1 MIPRMTGYLTL
12 AAPAALLF
20 AAAYFVGRLTGRS
33 EGERRG
39 RAEARRDLEQIARDA
54 AGQSREVARDA
65 YEKATGR
72 AVEQL
77 RDAAEQERKIAAQ
90 TFATAAAPLKDS
102 IEEMK
107 RKADRLGEA
116 RAADHGS
123 LTQVARE
130 LASGVREVQGS
141 ARSLRDAMRG
151 DRQARGRWGE
161 MQLEN
166 LVRRAGMTE
175 HCDFVRQRRLNGSG
189 NGGIPDLVVQ
199 FPGGGR
205 LAVDAKAPLD
215 AYLAATEAEPDDPDR
230 ATDGATDAAERR
242 AERLGAHA
250 KALRSQVD
258 ALAKRDYPKDL
269 DGPPFTVLFLPMES
283 LLADAEQAAP
293 GLIHYAWTKKVVLAT
308 PTTLLGILWSA
319 AASWRDFTSTQH
331 ADALRREAL
340 EAGSRLEKFLE
351 HFAGVGA
358 GLTRAADAY
367 NAAVASGEQRL
378 LPKLR
383 RLRELEGGDTAGAAE
398 RSLPEPVETV
408 PRRFFPAPAPA
419 PELPIAVV
427 PPPNGVLG
435 LTEEAEAPTRRA
447 D

>member
-12 AAPAALLF
+12 AAPAVLLL

-39 RAEARRDLEQIARDA
+39 RTEARRDLEQIARDA

-65 YEKATGR
+65 YEKATGK

-77 RDAAEQERKIAAQ
+77 RDAAAQERKIAAQ

-130 LASGVREVQGS
+130 LANGVREVQGS

-166 LVRRAGMTE
+166 LVRRAGMIE

-189 NGGIPDLVVQ
+189 SGGIPDLVVQ

-215 AYLAATEAEPDDPDR
+215 AYLAATETAPEDP
-230 ATDGATDAAERR
+230 DGATDAAERR
-242 AERLGAHA
+242 AERLRAHA
-250 KALRSQVD
+250 KALRGHAD
-258 ALAKRDYPKDL
+258 ALAKRNYAKDL

-293 GLIHYAWTKKVVLAT
+293 GLIHDAWTKKVVLAT

-340 EAGSRLEKFLE
+340 EAGARLEKFLE
-351 HFAGVGA
+351 HFAGVGV
-358 GLTRAADAY
+358 GLTKAADAY

-383 RLRELEGGDTAGAAE
+383 RLRELEGGDAAGATE

-408 PRRFFPAPAPA
+408 PRRFFPAPAAA
-419 PELPIAVV
+419 PHLPIAVA
-427 PPPNGVLG
+427 PPPTGVLG
-435 LTEEAEAPTRRA
+435 RSEGTDPAVRRA

>member
-12 AAPAALLF
+12 AAPAVLLL

-39 RAEARRDLEQIARDA
+39 RTEARRDLEQIARDA

-65 YEKATGR
+65 YEKATGK

-77 RDAAEQERKIAAQ
+77 RDAAAQERKIAAQ

-130 LASGVREVQGS
+130 LANGVREVQGS

-166 LVRRAGMTE
+166 LVRRAGMIE

-189 NGGIPDLVVQ
+189 NGGVPDLVVQ

-215 AYLAATEAEPDDPDR
+215 AYLAATEAEPDDP
-230 ATDGATDAAERR
+230 DAAERR

-283 LLADAEQAAP
+283 LLADAERAAP

-340 EAGSRLEKFLE
+340 EAGARLEKFLE
-351 HFAGVGA
+351 HFAGVGV

-383 RLRELEGGDTAGAAE
+383 RLRELEGGDAAGATE

-408 PRRFFPAPAPA
+408 PRRFFPAPAAA
-419 PELPIAVV
+419 PDLPIAVA
-427 PPPNGVLG
+427 PPPTGVLG
-435 LTEEAEAPTRRA
+435 RSEGTDPAVRRA

>member
-12 AAPAALLF
+12 AALAVLF
-20 AAAYFVGRLTGRS
+20 LAAAFVVGRLLGRA

-39 RAEARRDLEQIARDA
+39 RAEARRDIEQIARDA

-65 YEKATGR
+65 CEKAAGK

-77 RDAAEQERKIAAQ
+77 RDAAEQDRKIATQ
-90 TFATAAAPLKDS
+90 NFATAAAPLKDS

-107 RKADRLGEA
+107 RKADQLGKD

-141 ARSLRDAMRG
+141 ARSLRNAMRG

-166 LVRRAGMTE
+166 LVRAAGMTE
-175 HCDFVRQRRLNGSG
+175 RCDFVRQRRLNGSG
-189 NGGIPDLVVQ
+189 NGGIPDLVVR

-215 AYLAATEAEPDDPDR
+215 AYLAASEAGPEDP
-230 ATDGATDAAERR
+230 GA

-250 KALRSQVD
+250 KALRGHVD
-258 ALAKRDYPKDL
+258 KLAKRDYPKDL
-269 DGPPFTVLFLPMES
+269 DGPRFTVLFLPMES

-293 GLIHYAWTKKVVLAT
+293 GLIHDAWTKRVVLAT

-351 HFAGVGA
+351 HFAGVGV

-383 RLRELEGGDTAGAAE
+383 RLRELEGGDAAGAVE
-398 RSLPEPVETV
+398 RHTPKPVETV
-408 PRRFFPAPAPA
+408 PRRIVPTPAPPA
-419 PELPIAVV
+419 RELPIAVG
-427 PPPNGVLG
+427 PPPSGALG
-435 LTEEAEAPTRRA
+435 LTEDTDPPVRHA

>member
-1 MIPRMTGYLTL
+1 MIPRMIGYLTL
-12 AAPAALLF
+12 AALAVSLL
-20 AAAYFVGRLTGRS
+20 AAAFVVGRLTGRS

-39 RAEARRDLEQIARDA
+39 RTEARRDLEQIARDA
-54 AGQSREVARDA
+54 AGQSREAARDA
-65 YEKATGR
+65 YERATGR

-77 RDAAEQERKIAAQ
+77 RDAAAQERKIAAQ

-107 RKADRLGEA
+107 RKAERLGRE

-123 LTQVARE
+123 LARVAQDLESR
-130 LASGVREVQGS
+130 VREVQGS

-215 AYLAATEAEPDDPDR
+215 AYLAAAEAAPEGPDAPADTAD
-230 ATDGATDAAERR
+230 RR
-242 AERLGAHA
+242 AERLRAHA
-250 KALRSQVD
+250 RALRSQVD
-258 ALAKRDYPKDL
+258 ALAKRNYPKDL

-293 GLIHYAWTKKVVLAT
+293 GLIHDAWTKKVVLAT

-340 EAGSRLEKFLE
+340 EAGKRLEKFLE

-358 GLTRAADAY
+358 GLTKAADAY

-383 RLRELEGGDTAGAAE
+383 RLRELEGGDAAGATE
-398 RSLPEPVETV
+398 RNLPQPVETV

-419 PELPIAVV
+419 PEPSLAVV
-427 PPPNGVLG
+427 PPPTGEIG
-435 LTEEAEAPTRRA
+435 LAEETDPAIRRA
-447 D
+447 G

>member
-12 AAPAALLF
+12 AALAVLLL
-20 AAAYFVGRLTGRS
+20 AAAFVVGRLTGRS

-39 RAEARRDLEQIARDA
+39 RTEARRDLEQIARDA

-65 YEKATGR
+65 CEKAAGK

-77 RDAAEQERKIAAQ
+77 RDAAAQERKIAAQ

-107 RKADRLGEA
+107 RKAERLGRE

-123 LTQVARE
+123 LARVAQDLESR
-130 LASGVREVQGS
+130 VREVQGS

-215 AYLAATEAEPDDPDR
+215 AYLAATEAAPEGPDAPADTAD
-230 ATDGATDAAERR
+230 RR
-242 AERLGAHA
+242 AERLRAHA
-250 KALRSQVD
+250 RALRGHVD
-258 ALAKRDYPKDL
+258 DLAKRNYPKDL
-269 DGPPFTVLFLPMES
+269 NGPPFAVLFLPMES

-293 GLIHYAWTKKVVLAT
+293 GLIHDAWTKKVVLAT

-340 EAGSRLEKFLE
+340 EAGNRLEKFLE

-358 GLTRAADAY
+358 GLTKAADAY

-383 RLRELEGGDTAGAAE
+383 RLRELEGGDAAGATE
-398 RSLPEPVETV
+398 RNLPQPVETV

-419 PELPIAVV
+419 PEPSLAVV
-427 PPPNGVLG
+427 PPPTGEIG
-435 LTEEAEAPTRRA
+435 LAEETDPAIRRA
-447 D
+447 G

>member
-12 AAPAALLF
+12 AALAALLF
-20 AAAYFVGRLTGRS
+20 AAAFVVGRLTGRS

-65 YEKATGR
+65 CEKAAGK

-77 RDAAEQERKIAAQ
+77 RDAAEQERKIATQ
-90 TFATAAAPLKDS
+90 NFATAAAPLKDS

-107 RKADRLGEA
+107 RKADQLGQD

-175 HCDFVRQRRLNGSG
+175 HCDFDRQRRLNGSG
-189 NGGIPDLVVQ
+189 NGGIPDLVVR

-215 AYLAATEAEPDDPDR
+215 AYLAAAEAGPEDP
-230 ATDGATDAAERR
+230 DAAERR

-250 KALRSQVD
+250 KALRGHVD
-258 ALAKRDYPKDL
+258 TLAKRDYPKDL

-293 GLIHYAWTKKVVLAT
+293 GLIHDAWAKKVVLAT

-340 EAGSRLEKFLE
+340 EAGNRLEKFLA
-351 HFAGVGA
+351 HFAGVGV

-383 RLRELEGGDTAGAAE
+383 RLRELEGGDAAGAVE
-398 RSLPEPVETV
+398 RPTPKPVETV
-408 PRRFFPAPAPA
+408 PRRIFPTPAPPA
-419 PELPIAVV
+419 PELPIAVG
-427 PPPNGVLG
+427 PPPSGPLG
-435 LTEEAEAPTRRA
+435 LTAETDPPSRRA
-447 D
+447 N

>member
-1 MIPRMTGYLTL
+1 MSHAPAMIPRMTGYLTL
-12 AAPAALLF
+12 AALAALLL
-20 AAAYFVGRLTGRS
+20 AAAFVVGRIAGRS

-65 YEKATGR
+65 CEKAAGK

-77 RDAAEQERKIAAQ
+77 RDAAEQERKIATQ
-90 TFATAAAPLKDS
+90 NFATAAAPLKDS

-107 RKADRLGEA
+107 RKADQLGRE

-123 LTQVARE
+123 LARVAQDLESR
-130 LASGVREVQGS
+130 AREVQGS

-215 AYLAATEAEPDDPDR
+215 AYLAATEAGPDP
-230 ATDGATDAAERR
+230 DAAERR

-250 KALRSQVD
+250 KALRGHVD
-258 ALAKRDYPKDL
+258 KLAKRDYPKDL
-269 DGPPFTVLFLPMES
+269 DGPRFTVLFLPMES

-293 GLIHYAWTKKVVLAT
+293 GLIHDAWAKKVVLAT

-319 AASWRDFTSTQH
+319 AESWRDFTSTQH

-351 HFAGVGA
+351 HFSGVGV
-358 GLTRAADAY
+358 GLTKAADAY

-383 RLRELEGGDTAGAAE
+383 RLRELEGGDTAGAVE
-398 RSLPEPVETV
+398 RPTPKPVETV
-408 PRRFFPAPAPA
+408 PRRIFLTPAPPA
-419 PELPIAVV
+419 RELPIAVG
-427 PPPNGVLG
+427 PPPSGALG
-435 LTEEAEAPTRRA
+435 LTEDTDPPVRRA

>member
-12 AAPAALLF
+12 AALAALLL
-20 AAAYFVGRLTGRS
+20 AAAFVVGRLLGRS

-54 AGQSREVARDA
+54 AGQSGEVARDA
-65 YEKATGR
+65 CEKAAGK

-77 RDAAEQERKIAAQ
+77 RDAAAQERKIATQ
-90 TFATAAAPLKDS
+90 NFATAAAPLKDS

-107 RKADRLGEA
+107 RKAERLGKE

-123 LTQVARE
+123 LTRVAEALESR
-130 LASGVREVQGS
+130 VREVQGS

-166 LVRRAGMTE
+166 LVRAAGMTE
-175 HCDFVRQRRLNGSG
+175 RCDFVRQRRLNGSG
-189 NGGIPDLVVQ
+189 NGNGGIPDLVVR

-215 AYLAATEAEPDDPDR
+215 AYLAASEAGPEDPG
-230 ATDGATDAAERR
+230 TAERR
-242 AERLGAHA
+242 AERLHAHA
-250 KALRSQVD
+250 RVLRGHVD

-293 GLIHYAWTKKVVLAT
+293 GLIHDAWAKKVVLAT

-351 HFAGVGA
+351 HFSGVGV
-358 GLTRAADAY
+358 GLTKAADAY

-383 RLRELEGGDTAGAAE
+383 RLRELEGGDTAGAVE
-398 RSLPEPVETV
+398 RPTPKPVETV
-408 PRRFFPAPAPA
+408 PRRIFLTPAPPA
-419 PELPIAVV
+419 RELPIAVG
-427 PPPNGVLG
+427 PPPSGALG
-435 LTEEAEAPTRRA
+435 LTEDTDPPVRRA